1 MGNLFGKSKSS
12 KKPPSRVT
20 EEDRVVLQMKVQRDK
35 LKQYKRQLEMRL
47 ERERQVASRL
57 VKEGKRDRALII
69 LRKKKYME
77 KMIEKTG
84 E

>member
-1 MGNLFGKSKSS
+1 MGNLFGRTKSP
-12 KKPPSRVT
+12 KKAPSRVT
-20 EEDRVVLQMKVQRDK
+20 EQDRVVLQMKQQRDK
-35 LKQYKRQLEMRL
+35 LKQHRRQLETRL

-57 VKEGKRDRALII
+57 VKEGKKDRALII

-84 E
+84 